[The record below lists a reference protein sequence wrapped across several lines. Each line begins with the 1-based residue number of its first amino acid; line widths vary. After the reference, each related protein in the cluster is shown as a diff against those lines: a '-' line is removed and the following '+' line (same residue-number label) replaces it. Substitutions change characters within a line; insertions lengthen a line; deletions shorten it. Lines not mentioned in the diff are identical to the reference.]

1 MKSDQPYYLLFD
13 QNPYAVC
20 SLDLEGNIT
29 SMNNQLPLLLEC
41 PETKLNGESI
51 FPFLLQDEMGTVFR
65 IFNLVKSG
73 TTQKFKCKV
82 QTVRNKQLTCIITYI
97 PIKIE
102 GAITGIYAL
111 INDITENVAEELELE
126 KSLRDLKKIL
136 DASLDILCVLNIKGE
151 FVRINKQVEELWG
164 YEDWELVGKDIIDF
178 VLEDDRRKTFEAF
191 SQIKRG
197 IELKDF
203 ENRMLK
209 KDGSTIIMQWFAS
222 WDSMTHSVYASA
234 RHLKF

>member
-1 MKSDQPYYLLFD
+1 
-13 QNPYAVC
+13 
-20 SLDLEGNIT
+20 
-29 SMNNQLPLLLEC
+29 
-41 PETKLNGESI
+41 
-51 FPFLLQDEMGTVFR
+51 MGTVFR

-197 IELKDF
+197 VELKDF

-234 RHLKF
+234 RHSKF